1 MTGKTKETARAS
13 SPASQLAGWAR
24 QGIESFSAAQKILLD
39 LTAQQNALVIGML
52 RERLTMPKFNPAH
65 MVTKVADKSVK
76 GLTNSAKILLDF
88 AEGETELMVH
98 GVKEGLPLPKVAGTL
113 AEVARHRVDTFIGLQ
128 KHLLDA
134 TAEHAHEVTE
144 SFREGKGLAA
154 VASVTDLARKGI
166 ESFVETE
173 KKFLDLAAHEVTAA
187 TKGGAEGHKSPR
199 ERAKVLTKLA
209 REGVEKYI
217 DTQKKLLNLAIDQLE
232 SDGEPATRKAEP
244 VRKEPRTP
252 LSELT
257 QKSVHNLVTAQ
268 KSLMD
273 LAMKPI
279 KAKTAETNHKTPR
292 NRGKR
297 VKMMVHEPPVRTAG
311 APR

>member
-1 MTGKTKETARAS
+1 
-13 SPASQLAGWAR
+13 
-24 QGIESFSAAQKILLD
+24 
-39 LTAQQNALVIGML
+39 
-52 RERLTMPKFNPAH
+52 MPSLNPGHVA
-65 MVTKVADKSVK
+65 TKVADKGIKS
-76 GLTNSAKILLDF
+76 LTSSAKILLDF
-88 AEGETELMVH
+88 AEGETALLVN
-98 GVKEGLPLPKVAGTL
+98 GVKDGLPLPKVAGTL

-154 VASVTDLARKGI
+154 VASVTHLARKGI

-187 TKGGAEGHKSPR
+187 TKAGHESHKSAR
-199 ERAKVLTKLA
+199 DRAKVLTKMA
-209 REGVEKYI
+209 REGVDKYI
-217 DTQKKLLNLAIDQLE
+217 DTQKKLLSLAIDQLE
-232 SDGEPATRKAEP
+232 PDDEIWPKKAEP

-279 KAKTAETNHKTPR
+279 KAKAVETNHKTPH

-297 VKMMVHEPPVRTAG
+297 VKMTVHEPAVRTVTTT
-311 APR
+311 R